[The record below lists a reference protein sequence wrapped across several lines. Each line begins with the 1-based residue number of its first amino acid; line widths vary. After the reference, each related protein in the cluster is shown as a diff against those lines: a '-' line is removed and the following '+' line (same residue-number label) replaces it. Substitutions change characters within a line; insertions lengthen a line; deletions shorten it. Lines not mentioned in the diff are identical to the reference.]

1 MKNYS
6 VYILG
11 NWNNKVLYIGVTNS
25 LERRLWEH
33 KTKKSPNS
41 FSAKYNC
48 TKLLWYDSCPS
59 IAEAIS
65 AEKRMKKWKRKWKEK
80 LIQKMNPD
88 WKDLSEEWESS

>member
-1 MKNYS
+1 M
-6 VYILG
+6 
-11 NWNNKVLYIGVTNS
+11 YIGVTNS

-48 TKLLWYDSCPS
+48 NKLLWYDASPS

-65 AEKRMKKWKRKWKEK
+65 AEKRMKKWKRKWKEE

-88 WKDLSEEWESS
+88 WKDLSAEW